1 MTAPISVRLD
11 DDVRAALEAE
21 AEAQGI
27 GLATYL
33 RRLATEA
40 ARKSRRERIRRQS
53 EAVGRYVA
61 ENPDAR
67 AFYEEWGT
75 PSADIS

>member
-1 MTAPISVRLD
+1 MTNPVSVQLD
-11 DDVRAALEAE
+11 DDVGAARE
-21 AEAQGI
+21 
-27 GLATYL
+27 
-33 RRLATEA
+33 TEA
-40 ARKSRRERIRRQS
+40 ARTSRRERIRRQS

-67 AFYEEWGT
+67 AFYEGLGT

>member
-1 MTAPISVRLD
+1 MTAPISIRLEEG
-11 DDVRAALEAE
+11 VRAALETE
-21 AEAQGI
+21 AKAQGI

-33 RRLATEA
+33 RQLATDA

-61 ENPDAR
+61 ENPAAR
-67 AFYEEWGT
+67 AFYDEWGK